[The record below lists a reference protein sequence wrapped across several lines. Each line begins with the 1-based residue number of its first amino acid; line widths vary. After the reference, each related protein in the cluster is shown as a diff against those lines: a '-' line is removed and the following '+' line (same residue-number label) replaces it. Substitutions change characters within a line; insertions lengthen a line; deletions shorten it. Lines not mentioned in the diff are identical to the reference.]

1 MSKPLQDIQP
11 ETGDQE
17 TVSAPPMTFTE
28 LENKDY
34 EMPSLDLLADP
45 KHTGQQADKKN
56 IYENARKLA
65 LIASGLKK
73 ILIEKSGLKYR

>member
-45 KHTGQQADKKN
+45 KHTGQQADKRIFMKMR
-56 IYENARKLA
+56 ESLNAHSKALA
-65 LIASGLKK
+65 
-73 ILIEKSGLKYR
+73 